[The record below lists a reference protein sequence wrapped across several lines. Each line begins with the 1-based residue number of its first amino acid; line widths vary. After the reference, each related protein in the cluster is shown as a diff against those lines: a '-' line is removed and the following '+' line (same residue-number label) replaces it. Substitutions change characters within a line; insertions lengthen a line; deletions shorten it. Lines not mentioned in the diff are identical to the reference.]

1 MARPSSPVRPTAPRS
16 RSGSATT
23 PLPTGAPG
31 VEPPADRVGPE
42 ALSAGLLPSA
52 ATRYSEMV
60 GNASSAGPA
69 LRYLESSRLLVPPPA
84 PLDPAE
90 QRKLTADLADLVTHV
105 ITAVLDGLGL
115 SDADWERG
123 KKIAMEALMA
133 ATREGWSPL

>member
-1 MARPSSPVRPTAPRS
+1 
-16 RSGSATT
+16 
-23 PLPTGAPG
+23 

-60 GNASSAGPA
+60 GNASSDGPA

-133 ATREGWSPL
+133 ATREGWSTAVRNRHYGEMVSHPSSTTAPPAVVDNHW